1 MNIKEIFKN
10 AYPNTELERIY
21 DYDGCEVGTMQR
33 HDNGIIIT
41 VQNYTKFV
49 DEYTIEKYLD
59 EETAEELINWINDKN

>member
-10 AYPNTELERIY
+10 AYPDTQLERIY
-21 DYDGCEVGTMQR
+21 DLDGCEVGVMQR

-49 DEYTIEKYLD
+49 DEYEIEKYLD
-59 EETAEELINWINDKN
+59 EEIAEELIAWINDQN